1 MHRERSTVAEETDI
15 GIFECTVECRVGSS
29 VGFDRV
35 YTLLSKSYQF
45 ACLSDQH
52 VSVTDWAQLSVSPF
66 APLCVGVVGYHVWG
80 MSLVYT
86 APHHHVG

>member
-35 YTLLSKSYQF
+35 YILLSKSYQF
-45 ACLSDQH
+45 ACLSD
-52 VSVTDWAQLSVSPF
+52 
-66 APLCVGVVGYHVWG
+66 
-80 MSLVYT
+80 
-86 APHHHVG
+86 

>member
-15 GIFECTVECRVGSS
+15 GISECIVECRVGSN
-29 VGFDRV
+29 VEFGMV
-35 YTLLSKSYQF
+35 YVLLSKSYQF
-45 ACLSDQH
+45 ACLSNHH
-52 VSVTDWAQLSVSPF
+52 VSFTDWAQLSVSPF

-80 MSLVYT
+80 MLLVYT